1 MAQFRKAV
9 ITEKG
14 LALIQKTQIREIKL
28 EFSKIATGAGEY
40 GEDEILKDRTA
51 LKDKRQEF
59 GISSFT
65 VTDQKTVKMTAAI
78 TNIELTTPYYIGE
91 IGVYA
96 SDPDEGD
103 ILYSL
108 AVAYPGKA
116 DYLPAYNGKVPV
128 SIYLDTYQAVSDS
141 ENVTIKAN
149 AGAYALAKDL
159 EALREELKILEE
171 QMGRGNIKIGAADT
185 PLDKGDTLFVVE
197 GMPVSFRAA
206 AFDNLDFGASPP
218 ENGDYWAGANPPIT
232 RKSEEPHIINGK
244 LAVSTEQDAPKDTA
258 FLAKI
263 NSIKEREETEN
274 GK

>member
-28 EFSKIATGAGEY
+28 EFAKIVTGAGEY
-40 GEDEILKDRTA
+40 DEDEILKDRTE

-65 VTDQKTVKMTAAI
+65 VTDPKTIKMTAAI
-78 TNIELTTPYYIGE
+78 TNTELTTPYYIGE
-91 IGVYA
+91 IGIYA
-96 SDPDEGD
+96 SDPDEGE

-159 EALREELKILEE
+159 EALQEKLKILEE

-185 PLDKGDTLFVVE
+185 PLDKGDTLFIVE
-197 GMPVSFRAA
+197 GMPVFFRAA
-206 AFDNLDFGASPP
+206 AFDNLDFGSSPP
-218 ENGDYWAGANPPIT
+218 EHGDYWAGANLP
-232 RKSEEPHIINGK
+232 RKSEEPHITNGK

-263 NSIKEREETEN
+263 NNKKEREETKN
-274 GK
+274 GE